1 MFVDE
6 LSGCGFESSCS
17 HLSNKTLTES
27 INNLLIAI
35 TTTNKTL
42 LDNRTRERI
51 ILNDKSDNINKEV
64 EKRKRLHYQI
74 YRSQQLFS
82 YNNTLI
88 RQEKLYVPTK
98 FRQKVNESTPNYEKE
113 LKPQQSINAV
123 KDEKNIVKER
133 QKHWLIKLGDY
144 DKNFQQFVETLSLTN
159 NDKESMI
166 TKYRKKVKEDETRN
180 LNNRNKHFDKLSLLN
195 CVPCVLKT
203 CSCANVPYV
212 LRCQPALR
220 A

>member
-1 MFVDE
+1 M
-6 LSGCGFESSCS
+6 
-17 HLSNKTLTES
+17 
-27 INNLLIAI
+27 
-35 TTTNKTL
+35 
-42 LDNRTRERI
+42 
-51 ILNDKSDNINKEV
+51 
-64 EKRKRLHYQI
+64 
-74 YRSQQLFS
+74 FS

-133 QKHWLIKLGDY
+133 QKHWLIKLNDY